1 MGDSAKR
8 LASTVVA
15 GVGLLVAGCSEVRN
29 SVGGGTQ
36 RPAAPSSP
44 DRTAVENE
52 SRTEQPAGR
61 AGGTNPGVAQGP
73 ADGTPGA
80 NSDTTTRMS
89 TPVATSTPSSSS
101 PTPAGPTATDTSAT
115 PGSGYAG
122 GGAGGSASGSLDA
135 VGGSAGG
142 TAGTGGASATAGTS
156 GGTIGTSTG
165 TTGSSGSKLD
175 GTGGGSSDGSGDAS
189 GDGSGTG
196 SGDGPALVVVGESG
210 TAPYSARRTISL
222 GDSELGYLCDVDL
235 KRPFVT
241 WYSFGAGEDRPLH
254 CYLLPTDQLDLLLA
268 GEAHRTLLTIS
279 DLSSFEMGPFTLA
292 EGRYAIVVEQAAQSS
307 TGPVEVTFEFELRRE
322 AV

>member
-8 LASTVVA
+8 LASTAVA
-15 GVGLLVAGCSEVRN
+15 GVGLLVAGCSELRN
-29 SVGGGTQ
+29 SVGGGEQ
-36 RPAAPSSP
+36 RAAAPRSP

-52 SRTEQPAGR
+52 SLTEQPAGR
-61 AGGTNPGVAQGP
+61 SGGTNPGGAQGST
-73 ADGTPGA
+73 DGTPGA
-80 NSDTTTRMS
+80 NRDTTTRMS
-89 TPVATSTPSSSS
+89 TPVATSTPSSSR
-101 PTPAGPTATDTSAT
+101 PTPAGPTATDPTPT
-115 PGSGYAG
+115 PGSGHAG

-175 GTGGGSSDGSGDAS
+175 GTGGESSD
-189 GDGSGTG
+189 G

-241 WYSFGAGEDRPLH
+241 WYSFGAGEDRPLY
-254 CYLLPTDQLDLLLA
+254 CYLLPPDQLDRLLA
-268 GEAHRTLLTIS
+268 GEAHGTLLTIS